1 MLHVCR
7 EHDVALLLSLHDL
20 EAPILSRHKASFES
34 IGTTVVISS
43 PAVIDTCLD
52 KYKSYEFCMAAGFMT
67 PRTYPDRAAAEQAIG
82 AGEVTFPL
90 VIKPR
95 YGLGSAHVQ
104 FCDDAGELRFFYE
117 YLSRHVP
124 APEIAGCR
132 GGSANRLIVQ
142 ERIRG
147 DEYGLD
153 VVNDLSARYAAC
165 FGKRKFTMHSGET
178 DEAETVQD
186 SSLEALG
193 RRISEA
199 LGHVGVLD
207 ADLLVKGNVPYLL
220 DMNPR
225 FGGGYPFSHAAG
237 ANVPAAILAW
247 KRGESPDPSWL
258 RIRAGVRSIK
268 DIGILTAERGAS
280 RSHEVLEAGVLGRDP
295 GKMDA

>member
-1 MLHVCR
+1 VADGAEGSRYLDAMLGVCR
-7 EHDVALLLSLHDL
+7 EYDVALLLSLHDL
-20 EAPILSRHKASFES
+20 EAPILSRNKSSFES
-34 IGTTVVISS
+34 IGTTVVVSS

-52 KYKSYEFCMAAGFMT
+52 KYKSYEFCMAAGLMT
-67 PRTYPDRAAAEQAIG
+67 PRTYLDRAAAEEAIA

-104 FCDDAGELRFFYE
+104 FCDDARELRFFYE

-124 APEIAGCR
+124 APEIAGCDGR
-132 GGSANRLIVQ
+132 SASRLIVQ
-142 ERIRG
+142 ERIEG

-165 FGKRKFTMHSGET
+165 FVKRKFTMRGGET

-186 SSLEALG
+186 STLEALG
-193 RRISEA
+193 RRIAEA
-199 LGHVGVLD
+199 LGHVGALD
-207 ADLLVKGNVPYLL
+207 TDVLVKGDVAYLL
-220 DMNPR
+220 EMNPR

-247 KRGESPDPSWL
+247 TRGESPDARWL

-268 DIGILTAERGAS
+268 DIGILTAERGAA
-280 RSHEVLEAGVLGRDP
+280 RAR
-295 GKMDA
+295 